1 MALNREYFDA
11 IHIDVVKKKYYN
23 ANKVEAVLSDIRQ
36 QAEAMYEENLAMK
49 EQLDAVNGSKFQIG
63 EAVLAA
69 QAIYREI
76 LEKANERAAE
86 IVADAEKRRE
96 ELMADTLRQQ
106 EYAVH
111 QVESFY
117 AQLRRQYEQNM
128 EDLNSRWQSFLCGL
142 YPAEEKTE
150 KQPEKKEAPAKKPE
164 PERDVDL
171 PLDLSEKV
179 QAIARELFSIGGEE
193 PE

>member
-96 ELMADTLRQQ
+96 ELLADTLRQQ

-142 YPAEEKTE
+142 YPAEEPEK

-164 PERDVDL
+164 PEGSMEL
-171 PLDLSEKV
+171 PVDLSEKV

-193 PE
+193 PQ